1 MDYNMVELGK
11 IVGKTHERPTNNFKI
26 VLKLFEIF
34 KGLFG

>member
-1 MDYNMVELGK
+1 MVELGK

-26 VLKLFEIF
+26 VLQLFEIF